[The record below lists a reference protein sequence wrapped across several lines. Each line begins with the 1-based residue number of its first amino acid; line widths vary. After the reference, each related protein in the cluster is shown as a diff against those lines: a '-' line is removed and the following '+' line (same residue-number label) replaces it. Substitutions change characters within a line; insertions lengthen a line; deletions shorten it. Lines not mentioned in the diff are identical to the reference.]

1 MKQRRPVMSACCL
14 IFLFLLLM
22 AAPCLAGG
30 VLVSYRDG
38 TPAAHMPVSIL
49 LDNRYE
55 FSLTTDDL
63 GYFLF
68 PSNDFSTAT
77 VSVGAKGEKEFAPVT
92 LPSAVILSGDTALV
106 LQPLL

>member
-1 MKQRRPVMSACCL
+1 MRHRSPVMSTCCRT
-14 IFLFLLLM
+14 FLFLLLM

-30 VLVSYRDG
+30 VTVSYPDG
-38 TPAAHMPVSIL
+38 TPAAQIPVSIL
-49 LDNRYE
+49 LDNRHA
-55 FSLTTDDL
+55 FSLTTDDS

-68 PSNDFSTAT
+68 PSNDFSEAT
-77 VSVGAKGEKEFAPVT
+77 VRVEARGDTAFVPVT